1 MTTAISTEAQT
12 RIDAQKKDADRQLAT
27 DMAIAVAGFSVLVAA
42 AFFPPIG
49 IVGAVGAVIGI
60 SNSIDAVR
68 SGTRLAGL
76 HRSEREL
83 AEGKLEDTKTRADKF
98 GKVAKTGRRIALG
111 TVAVALA
118 GLVTA
123 ALAPAVLPMAAAAA
137 FLSTV
142 AWPVL
147 GVMAVSRAVE
157 GAAQGAQG
165 VVMAAEPPA
174 PAAPAAAAQDA
185 TPKPSRFASLKK
197 LFTRSA
203 APANDDTKP
212 AAPEA
217 KPAAAPQAPKP

>member
-142 AWPVL
+142 AWPAL
-147 GVMAVSRAVE
+147 GVIAVSRAVE

-174 PAAPAAAAQDA
+174 PAAAAPDA